1 MKRRQFS
8 AAAAAALALPLLPVT
23 GVLAADTGYRTLKQP
38 VPTEVEPGQVE
49 VIEFFSYGCIHCMRF
64 APILENWKKSAPD
77 NVALRLEHVAFN
89 QAFEPLQKIYYALL
103 AIDQVDKVHDQ
114 VFHAL
119 QEEHVRLDQP
129 DVLFAWMAAHGVDG
143 DRFEAAYNSFGVATR
158 ARHATMLQ
166 EAWGVE
172 GTPALGI
179 AGRYYTDGSMARG
192 FDRMLKITDELV
204 ERESAKA

>member
-8 AAAAAALALPLLPVT
+8 AAAAAALVLPLLPASA
-23 GVLAADTGYRTLKQP
+23 VLAADDGYRTLKTP
-38 VPTEVEPGQVE
+38 VPTEAEPGQVE
-49 VIEFFSYGCIHCMRF
+49 VVEFFSYGCIHCMRF
-64 APILENWKKSAPD
+64 APILEAWKKNAPD
-77 NVALRLEHVAFN
+77 NVTLRLEHVAFN
-89 QAFEPLQKIYYALL
+89 QAFEPLQKIYYGLA

-119 QEEHVRLDQP
+119 QEEKIRLDQP
-129 DVLFAWMAAHGVDG
+129 DVLFRWMADHGVDA
-143 DRFEAAYNSFGVATR
+143 DRFAAAYDSFGVATR
-158 ARHATMLQ
+158 ARHGTMLQ

-192 FDRMLKITDELV
+192 FERMLQITDELV
-204 ERESAKA
+204 AQERTRA

>member
-8 AAAAAALALPLLPVT
+8 AAAAATLVLPLLPAAR
-23 GVLAADTGYRTLKQP
+23 VLAADAGYRTLSQA
-38 VPTEVEPGQVE
+38 VPTETGPGQVE

-64 APILENWKKSAPD
+64 APVLESWKKGAPD
-77 NVALRLEHVAFN
+77 NVVLRLEHVAFN
-89 QAFEPLQKIYYALL
+89 EAFEPLQKIYYALV
-103 AIDQVDKVHDQ
+103 AIDQVEKMHDA

-119 QEEHVRLDQP
+119 QEERVRLDQP
-129 DVLFAWMAAHGVDG
+129 DVLFPWMAEHGVDA

-158 ARHATMLQ
+158 ARQATMLQ

-192 FDRMLKITDELV
+192 FERMLKITDELV
-204 ERESAKA
+204 AKESANA

>member
-8 AAAAAALALPLLPVT
+8 AAAAATLALPLLPIT
-23 GVLAADTGYRTLKQP
+23 RALAADTGYRTLNQP

-64 APILENWKKSAPD
+64 APILEAWKKSAPD
-77 NVALRLEHVAFN
+77 KVTLRLEHVAFN
-89 QAFEPLQKIYYALL
+89 QAFEPLQKIYYALV
-103 AIDQVDKVHDQ
+103 AIDQVDSVHEQ

-119 QEEHVRLDQP
+119 QEQRMRLDQP
-129 DVLFAWMAAHGVDG
+129 DILFPWMAEHGVDAE
-143 DRFEAAYNSFGVATR
+143 RFKAAYDSFGVATR
-158 ARHATMLQ
+158 ARHATALQ

-192 FDRMLKITDELV
+192 FERMLKITDELV
-204 ERESAKA
+204 AQEGAGA

>member
-8 AAAAAALALPLLPVT
+8 AAAAATLVLPLLPAAR
-23 GVLAADTGYRTLKQP
+23 VLAADAGYRTLGQP
-38 VPTEVEPGQVE
+38 VPTETEPGQVE

-64 APILENWKKSAPD
+64 APVLESWKKGAPD
-77 NVALRLEHVAFN
+77 NVVLRLEHVAFN
-89 QAFEPLQKIYYALL
+89 QAFEPLQKIYYALV
-103 AIDQVDKVHDQ
+103 AIDQVDKVHDA

-119 QEEHVRLDQP
+119 QEERVRLDEP
-129 DVLFAWMAAHGVDG
+129 DVLFPWMAEHGVDA

-158 ARHATMLQ
+158 ARQATMLQ

-192 FDRMLKITDELV
+192 FERMLKITDELV
-204 ERESAKA
+204 AKESANA